1 MKSKITIRAGI
12 KMISALRRAKQH
24 PWPSYGWKAGL
35 AANLSLQSPRFDGW
49 APSKRGIRGQFM
61 VVEVANL

>member
-1 MKSKITIRAGI
+1 
-12 KMISALRRAKQH
+12 MISTLRRTKQH

-35 AANLSLQSPRFDGW
+35 AANLSLQSPRLDGW